1 MKHSIRTRF
10 IFVFGGL
17 MTIILL
23 AIWGVNN
30 WLLEDFYINDK
41 VKNLETAYDRINTEL
56 YDKRQSELEPYSE
69 NEDADELSM
78 ILREFGEKYNTTIVL
93 MDSTNGNIII
103 SSARDRD
110 YLAEKIRRYMMNEP
124 EKARSEVMVREDNY
138 EVRRY
143 YNPRTDTAYLESMGF
158 FSDGRTL
165 FIMSTPLA
173 SIWESVALSNRFLG
187 YVGLIALFVSAII
200 IYVTTRRITSPI
212 MDLAKL
218 SVQMSNLDFEAKY
231 TGREKDE
238 IGVLGHS
245 MNSLSEKLK
254 ETIGE
259 LKSANNELQKDI
271 NEKIQIDEMRKE
283 FISNVSHELKTP
295 IALIQGYAEGLSEGM
310 CEDPESRD
318 YYCSVIVDEANKMNK
333 MVRQLLDL
341 SALEFGENAP
351 VMECFDITALIKG
364 VLASAEILLQQK
376 EASVEFLAEGPILVW
391 ADEFKIEEVVTN
403 YLSNALNHL
412 SGDKKIR
419 ITVSREGEDVRV
431 SVINSGNCIPD
442 EDIPKLWTKF
452 FKVDKARTREYGG
465 SGIGL
470 SIVKAIMDSHNK
482 ECGARNLDG
491 GVEFWFTLDGRME

>member
-218 SVQMSNLDFEAKY
+218 SVQMSNLDFDAKY

-295 IALIQGYAEGLSEGM
+295 IA
-310 CEDPESRD
+310 
-318 YYCSVIVDEANKMNK
+318 
-333 MVRQLLDL
+333 
-341 SALEFGENAP
+341 
-351 VMECFDITALIKG
+351 
-364 VLASAEILLQQK
+364 
-376 EASVEFLAEGPILVW
+376 
-391 ADEFKIEEVVTN
+391 
-403 YLSNALNHL
+403 
-412 SGDKKIR
+412 
-419 ITVSREGEDVRV
+419 
-431 SVINSGNCIPD
+431 
-442 EDIPKLWTKF
+442 
-452 FKVDKARTREYGG
+452 
-465 SGIGL
+465 
-470 SIVKAIMDSHNK
+470 
-482 ECGARNLDG
+482 
-491 GVEFWFTLDGRME
+491 